1 MIQLRKAEITRET
14 KETKIILSLNIDG
27 EGKSEIETPITF
39 LNHLLK
45 TFSTH
50 SLIDLKISAEGD
62 LSHHIIEDIA
72 ICLGKAIDLA
82 LKDRD
87 NLIRFGYAI
96 VPMDDSLA
104 IAAID
109 LVKRPYAK
117 IDLNIFNENV
127 EGVNCEDIKHFLE
140 TLAFSIP
147 ATIHINVK
155 YGINNHH
162 KIEASFKALA
172 LSIRKAIERDYK
184 RKEIPSTKGTM

>member
-1 MIQLRKAEITRET
+1 MRKAEIKRET
-14 KETKIILSLNIDG
+14 KETKIEVSLNIDG
-27 EGKSEIETPITF
+27 EGKSEIDTPIIF

-50 SLIDLKISAEGD
+50 SLIDLKISAKGD
-62 LSHHIIEDIA
+62 LSHHIMEDVA
-72 ICLGKAIDLA
+72 ICLGKAIDSA

-87 NLIRFGYAI
+87 RIKRFGFAI

-109 LVKRPYAK
+109 LIKRPYAK
-117 IDLNIFNENV
+117 INLKILNENI
-127 EGVNCEDIKHFLE
+127 EETNCEDIKHFLE

-155 YGINNHH
+155 YGINSHH

-172 LSIRKAIERDYK
+172 LSMRQATKIDHE
-184 RKEIPSTKGTM
+184 RKEVSSTKGVM

>member
-1 MIQLRKAEITRET
+1 LRKAEIIRET
-14 KETKIILSLNIDG
+14 KETKLMVSLNIDG
-27 EGKSEIETPITF
+27 KGESEIDTPIPF

-45 TFSTH
+45 IFSFH
-50 SLIDLKISAEGD
+50 SLIDLKISAKGD

-72 ICLGKAIDLA
+72 ICLGNAFNSA
-82 LKDRD
+82 LKNR
-87 NLIRFGYAI
+87 NGIRRFGYAI

-117 IDLNIFNENV
+117 IDLNVSNENV
-127 EGVNCEDIKHFLE
+127 EGINCEDIKHFLE
-140 TLAFSIP
+140 TLAFSMP

-155 YGINNHH
+155 YGINSHH

-172 LSIRKAIERDYK
+172 LSIKQAIEIDYR
-184 RKEIPSTKGTM
+184 RKEAPSTKGGM

>member
-1 MIQLRKAEITRET
+1 MRKAEITRET
-14 KETKIILSLNIDG
+14 KETKIELSLNIDG
-27 EGKSEIETPITF
+27 EGRFEIDTPILF

-45 TFSTH
+45 TFSFH
-50 SLIDLKISAEGD
+50 SLIDLKISAKGD

-87 NLIRFGYAI
+87 KIRRFGYAI

-109 LVKRPYAK
+109 LIKRPYAK
-117 IDLNIFNENV
+117 IDLKISNENI
-127 EGVNCEDIKHFLE
+127 EDVNCEDIKHFLE

-147 ATIHINVK
+147 ATIHLNVE

-172 LSIRKAIERDYK
+172 LSIREAIKIDYE
-184 RKEIPSTKGTM
+184 RKEISSIKGVM

>member
-1 MIQLRKAEITRET
+1 MRKAEITRET

-27 EGKSEIETPITF
+27 EGKSEIDTPIVF

-50 SLIDLKISAEGD
+50 SLIDLKISAKGD

-72 ICLGKAIDLA
+72 ICLGNAFNSA

-87 NLIRFGYAI
+87 EIRRFGYAI

-104 IAAID
+104 IASID

-117 IDLNIFNENV
+117 IDLNVSNENV
-127 EGVNCEDIKHFLE
+127 EGIDCEDIKHFLE

-147 ATIHINVK
+147 ATIHIYVK

-172 LSIRKAIERDYK
+172 LSIRQAIETDYK
-184 RKEIPSTKGTM
+184 RKVIPSTKGVM